1 MTQEDLAAKI
11 NVTKGSIAHYENGVS
26 VPKLEILMAL
36 MEVLDVD
43 ANYVFGVNSTS
54 EALMALTPHERQV
67 ILAYRKQKNAQE
79 FVDKLLQI
87 ESESISAKNA

>member
-1 MTQEDLAAKI
+1 MTQENLAAKI

-36 MEVLDVD
+36 MEALDVD

-67 ILAYRKQKNAQE
+67 ILAYRRQKEMQQS
-79 FVDKLLQI
+79 VDRLLQI
-87 ESESISAKNA
+87 EPEVISAKNA